1 MTTKTKTVIR
11 ERISYWEDVLAEAQE
26 AYIALIEKGVKS
38 YTIGDR
44 TLTRLDIGQLE
55 KVMENAEEKIDE
67 LEAALEGR
75 KPRKAVGVVPR
86 DF

>member
-1 MTTKTKTVIR
+1 MKKTKTVIR
-11 ERISYWEDVLAEAQE
+11 ERISYWEGVLKEAQE

-38 YTIGDR
+38 YTIADR

-67 LEAALEGR
+67 LEAALEDR
-75 KPRKAVGVVPR
+75 RPRKTVGVVPR